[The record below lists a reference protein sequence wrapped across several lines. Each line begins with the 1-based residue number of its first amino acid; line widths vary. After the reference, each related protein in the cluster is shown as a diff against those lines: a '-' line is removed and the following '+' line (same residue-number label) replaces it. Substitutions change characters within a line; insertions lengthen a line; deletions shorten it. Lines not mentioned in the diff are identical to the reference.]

1 MRQVAHGADPVTRV
15 RFLAFAAAA
24 LLAAPSALHAQGMGG
39 AQMPDAKQM
48 SGIPLPV
55 GDLAA
60 GTVTVRVVRGSMANV
75 LAGQLVELT
84 GGPLPL
90 SAKTND
96 AGRAEF
102 TGLAPGARVKASAT
116 INGERLESQEF
127 TVPPAGG
134 TRVALVATDPGMQ
147 KRAEEDRSLAQ
158 APAQAGMV
166 VLGERSRFV
175 FEMGEEGVNVFALL
189 DIVNSARVP
198 VQPPQPVVFDL
209 PETAQGPGILQGSTP
224 QAVLAGKRVTINGPF
239 PPGSTVVQFAYSLRI
254 AGASL
259 TVELKLPL
267 ALNQVSVMAQKV
279 GGMELHST
287 QIAEHRDMPLQGETF
302 IVAKGPAMAAGQTV
316 SFTLTGLPHHAVWP
330 RNLALVLAVLILAAG
345 VWGSTRSGKSA
356 PDDDRRRRLEAK
368 RDRLFGELTSIEEQH
383 RQQSIDPERYAARRA
398 ELVAALERLYAE
410 MDGEAAA

>member
-1 MRQVAHGADPVTRV
+1 M
-15 RFLAFAAAA
+15 
-24 LLAAPSALHAQGMGG
+24 
-39 AQMPDAKQM
+39 
-48 SGIPLPV
+48 
-55 GDLAA
+55 
-60 GTVTVRVVRGSMANV
+60 
-75 LAGQLVELT
+75 
-84 GGPLPL
+84 
-90 SAKTND
+90 
-96 AGRAEF
+96 
-102 TGLAPGARVKASAT
+102 
-116 INGERLESQEF
+116 
-127 TVPPAGG
+127 
-134 TRVALVATDPGMQ
+134 ALVATDPGIQ
-147 KRAEEDRSLAQ
+147 KRAEDDRSLAQ

-175 FEMGEEGVNVFALL
+175 FEMGEEGLNVFALL
-189 DIVNSARVP
+189 DIVNSARAP

-224 QAVLAGKRVTINGPF
+224 QALLAGKRVTINGPF
-239 PPGSTVVQFAYSLRI
+239 PPGSTVVQFGYSLRI
-254 AGASL
+254 PGASL

-302 IVAKGPAMAAGQTV
+302 IVGKGPAVAAGQTV

-383 RQQSIDPERYAARRA
+383 RQQSIDPERYAARRV